1 MTTLRV
7 LDLIDRVY
15 EHQDKAEEIF
25 HNETAAPRAPQIIV
39 QMKLSEIPSFKKTRN
54 ALSFLPTSTQCAL
67 AAIAIIACLP
77 VLGAEENKSSVA
89 VGIGGTKV
97 TGDKDKDTKPIFQ
110 TPVAPTLD
118 PKENIS
124 AVQLQGGAEV
134 TQLDQ
139 GAAQRASQ
147 DYRRGLAALNGNNF
161 AHAAELFKSAAG
173 HFGHGFEKYKA
184 DATFAEAQCRQQ
196 IGQMDESSRLYHEAK
211 ALFEQYDPKSPF
223 LKACI
228 DQLGSAFKIQTPRLA
243 PEQRKL
249 FGATNVDQNITLK
262 GNVNDDG
269 TRMAGEKAILDV
281 DKKFIKDS
289 VHQCFVEMTCLETA
303 EIGSNST
310 NAKNRWVPLMAYG
323 KTAAMTA
330 TDDFFS
336 PVIKVRINGK
346 PYNINVVLPGLS
358 SSQRTVLLVTD
369 GEKIAAIDPGTNDVW
384 LLEMKLKANSN
395 KGDFNWKKLLHQ
407 KSKIKHEIKLK

>member
-1 MTTLRV
+1 
-7 LDLIDRVY
+7 
-15 EHQDKAEEIF
+15 
-25 HNETAAPRAPQIIV
+25 
-39 QMKLSEIPSFKKTRN
+39 MKLSEDPLYKKHRN
-54 ALSFLPTSTQCAL
+54 TFPGLPGLLLPGLLLPGSLLPGLLLAGQLCAV
-67 AAIAIIACLP
+67 AAVAIFACQP
-77 VLGAEENKSSVA
+77 GWGADEKNSVA
-89 VGIGGTKV
+89 VGIGGS
-97 TGDKDKDTKPIFQ
+97 KDSARDTKPTFV
-110 TPVAPTLD
+110 TPSAPTLD
-118 PKENIS
+118 PNES
-124 AVQLQGGAEV
+124 TGTLLQGNAEV
-134 TQLDQ
+134 TELDQ

-147 DYRRGLAALNGNNF
+147 LYRRGLAALTGNNF
-161 AHAAELFKSAAG
+161 SAAAALFKRAG
-173 HFGHGFEKYKA
+173 EEFGHGFEKYKA

-196 IGQMDESSRLYHEAK
+196 MGQMDESSHLYHEAK
-211 ALFEQYDPKSPF
+211 ALFEQYNPNSPY

-228 DQLGSAFKIQTPRLA
+228 DQLGSAFKMQTARMA
-243 PEQRKL
+243 PERRKL
-249 FGATNVDQNITLK
+249 VGATQVDQAITLK

-269 TRMAGEKAILDV
+269 VRMSGEKAILDV

-384 LLEMKLKANSN
+384 LLEMKLKPNSN

-407 KSKIKHEIKLK
+407 KSKIKHELRRP

>member
-1 MTTLRV
+1 MP
-7 LDLIDRVY
+7 DL
-15 EHQDKAEEIF
+15 
-25 HNETAAPRAPQIIV
+25 
-39 QMKLSEIPSFKKTRN
+39 
-54 ALSFLPTSTQCAL
+54 FLPGLLGPGLLAFVSLTGQVCAVV
-67 AAIAIIACLP
+67 AIAIFACQPGL
-77 VLGAEENKSSVA
+77 AADEKSSVA
-89 VGIGGTKV
+89 VGMGSSKDSVKDPKPTFV
-97 TGDKDKDTKPIFQ
+97 TPS
-110 TPVAPTLD
+110 APALD
-118 PKENIS
+118 PKEGIGTL
-124 AVQLQGGAEV
+124 QLQGNAEV
-134 TQLDQ
+134 TELDQ
-139 GAAQRASQ
+139 GAAQRASLL
-147 DYRRGLAALNGNNF
+147 YRRGMAALTGNNF
-161 AHAAELFKSAAG
+161 SAAAALFKRAG
-173 HFGHGFEKYKA
+173 EEFGHGFEKYKA

-196 IGQMDESSRLYHEAK
+196 LGQMDESSHLYHEAK

-223 LKACI
+223 LKACV
-228 DQLGSAFKIQTPRLA
+228 DQLGSAFKMQTPRLA
-243 PEQRKL
+243 PERRKL
-249 FGATNVDQNITLK
+249 VGMTQVDQAITLK

-269 TRMAGEKAILDV
+269 VRMAGEKAILDV
-281 DKKFIKDS
+281 DKKFINDS

-384 LLEMKLKANSN
+384 LLEMKLKPNSN

-407 KSKIKHEIKLK
+407 KSKIKHELRRP

>member
-1 MTTLRV
+1 MSNRTKPKKWSTMESR
-7 LDLIDRVY
+7 RFGATN
-15 EHQDKAEEIF
+15 KAL
-25 HNETAAPRAPQIIV
+25 
-39 QMKLSEIPSFKKTRN
+39 MKLSEDPTLKNDRN
-54 ALSFLPTSTQCAL
+54 ALPDLLPGTLLSLCV
-67 AAIAIIACLP
+67 IAIIAWQP
-77 VLGAEENKSSVA
+77 GFAIDDNKSSVA

-97 TGDKDKDTKPIFQ
+97 TGEKTAAKDSGEMKPTFV
-110 TPVAPTLD
+110 TPAAPKLD
-118 PKENIS
+118 PKESVGTI
-124 AVQLQGGAEV
+124 QLQGNAEV
-134 TQLDQ
+134 TELDQ

-147 DYRRGLAALNGNNF
+147 DYRRGLAALNGNNY
-161 AHAAELFKSAAG
+161 AHAAELFKRAG
-173 HFGHGFEKYKA
+173 EQFGHGFEKYKA
-184 DATFAEAQCRQQ
+184 EANFAEAQCRQQ
-196 IGQMDESSRLYHEAK
+196 IGQMDESSKLYHAAK
-211 ALFEQYDPKSPF
+211 ALFEQFDPRNPF
-223 LKACI
+223 LKACV
-228 DQLGSAFKIQTPRLA
+228 DQLGAAFKVQTPRLA

-249 FGATNVDQNITLK
+249 FGTTHVDQNITLK

-269 TRMAGEKAILDV
+269 VRMSGEKAILDV

-336 PVIKVRINGK
+336 PVIRVAINGK

-358 SSQRTVLLVTD
+358 SNQRTVLLVTD

-407 KSKIKHEIKLK
+407 KSKIKRELKRP